1 MIPASGELEDNR
13 EEGSKDCFEIES
25 TKIFTNIVD
34 KLETYYEEKMKIE
47 VVEESKKFLF
57 HVISLISGWEVEV
70 TFWERVAE
78 AACHVPDTCTPGPA
92 L

>member
-1 MIPASGELEDNR
+1 MTNNKVIPASGELEDNR

-47 VVEESKKFLF
+47 VVEESKNIPVSCYFSYFRLR
-57 HVISLISGWEVEV
+57 S
-70 TFWERVAE
+70 
-78 AACHVPDTCTPGPA
+78 
-92 L
+92 